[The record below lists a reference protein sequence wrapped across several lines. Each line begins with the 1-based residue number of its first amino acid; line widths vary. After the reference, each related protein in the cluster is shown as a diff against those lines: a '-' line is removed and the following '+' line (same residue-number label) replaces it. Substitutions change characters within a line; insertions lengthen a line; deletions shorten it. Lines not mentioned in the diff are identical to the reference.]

1 MNQPTYPIGANYF
14 TPQRAARVVRAPPP
28 VIPWETVELVAKP
41 QSKSVHV
48 TKRMRVVRLA
58 EVRGSLTTPEVM
70 EELEVSQDAAH
81 KLLSRATEEGSL
93 QRVQHGTYVPRNR

>member
-1 MNQPTYPIGANYF
+1 MSTHPIGANYF
-14 TPQRAARVVRAPPP
+14 TPQPSVPRIVQAQPP
-28 VIPWETVELVAKP
+28 VVPWETVSLVAKP
-41 QSKSVHV
+41 RSKSVHV

-58 EVRGSLTTPEVM
+58 EVRGSLTTAEVM

-93 QRVQHGTYVPRNR
+93 RRVEQGLYEPSA

>member
-1 MNQPTYPIGANYF
+1 MNHPTYPIGANYF

-41 QSKSVHV
+41 QSVHV

-93 QRVQHGTYVPRNR
+93 RRVKHGLYEPSA